1 MNKEKQQLFNLTEAE
16 LSSRLEETQRELFGL
31 RLYSVTS
38 PIKDT
43 SKAKKLKRSIARL
56 KTYLRQKK
64 ARHE

>member
-16 LSSRLEETQRELFGL
+16 LLAKLEETQRELFGL

-38 PIKDT
+38 PVKDT
-43 SKAKKLKRSIARL
+43 SKAKKLRHAIARL
-56 KTYLRQKK
+56 KTFLGQKK

>member
-1 MNKEKQQLFNLTEAE
+1 MNKEKQQLINLTETE
-16 LSSRLEETQRELFGL
+16 LLGRLEETQRELFGL

-38 PIKDT
+38 PIKDV
-43 SKAKKLKRSIARL
+43 SKVKKLKRTIARL